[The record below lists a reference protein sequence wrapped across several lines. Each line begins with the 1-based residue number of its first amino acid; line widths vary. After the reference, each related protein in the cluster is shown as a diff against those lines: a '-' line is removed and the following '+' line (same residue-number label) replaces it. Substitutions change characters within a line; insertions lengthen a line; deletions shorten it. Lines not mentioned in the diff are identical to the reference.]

1 MVSQWTIKLEEAVV
15 LVVQISQLTR
25 LCLQRNPWSTKRRMT
40 FPGKLGSTRYY
51 YITYAALKLSAKSEC
66 GPCSIWNTCVLA
78 EETRSPCNQSDAKKI
93 LCCMFS
99 RAEHRYLFL
108 RVMFRFSI
116 AFFAFPLVIAS
127 ILQQSLQNRWP
138 QLRGYLCEKVELSVT
153 YQICSFLF
161 SAHFVETMSKA
172 LQIPKWRIFNIWTE
186 EGDEE
191 GCLIV
196 KFGIIGTG
204 NPALSRQL
212 HCGLPL
218 LWSFMEYQTGKHVTS
233 RSSDRV
239 TVQYYSRAF
248 PCALFI

>member
-1 MVSQWTIKLEEAVV
+1 MRAVQYLKHVHTCRGNKKSLQPIRSKAMSLMHGFPRWAPLHVSPSYV
-15 LVVQISQLTR
+15 S
-25 LCLQRNPWSTKRRMT
+25 
-40 FPGKLGSTRYY
+40 F
-51 YITYAALKLSAKSEC
+51 
-66 GPCSIWNTCVLA
+66 
-78 EETRSPCNQSDAKKI
+78 
-93 LCCMFS
+93 
-99 RAEHRYLFL
+99 
-108 RVMFRFSI
+108 I

-127 ILQQSLQNRWP
+127 ILQQSLENRWP
-138 QLRGYLCEKVELSVT
+138 QLKHYLCEKMELSVT

-172 LQIPKWRIFNIWTE
+172 LQIPKWRIFNVWTE
-186 EGDEE
+186 EGDED

-218 LWSFMEYQTGKHVTS
+218 LWSFLEYQTGKHVTS
-233 RSSDRV
+233 HSSDRV

-248 PCALFI
+248 PVVHSSYKVSRSSEIAPYSGRLERDSQLKKLRASKW

>member
-1 MVSQWTIKLEEAVV
+1 MRGFPRWAPLHVSPSYV
-15 LVVQISQLTR
+15 S
-25 LCLQRNPWSTKRRMT
+25 
-40 FPGKLGSTRYY
+40 F
-51 YITYAALKLSAKSEC
+51 
-66 GPCSIWNTCVLA
+66 
-78 EETRSPCNQSDAKKI
+78 
-93 LCCMFS
+93 
-99 RAEHRYLFL
+99 
-108 RVMFRFSI
+108 I
-116 AFFAFPLVIAS
+116 AFFAFPLVVAS
-127 ILQQSLQNRWP
+127 ILQHSLENRWP
-138 QLRGYLCEKVELSVT
+138 QLKDYLCEKVELSVT

-212 HCGLPL
+212 HCGSPL

-239 TVQYYSRAF
+239 TVLYYSRAF
-248 PCALFI
+248 PCALFISSFSFVLNCALFW